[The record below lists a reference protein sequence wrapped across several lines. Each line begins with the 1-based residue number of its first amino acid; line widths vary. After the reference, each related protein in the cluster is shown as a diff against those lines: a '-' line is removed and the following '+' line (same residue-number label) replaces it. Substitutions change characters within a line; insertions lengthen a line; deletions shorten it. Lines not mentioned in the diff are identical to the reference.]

1 MFGLEGVPSGNVVSP
16 LHPEN
21 YTGERNANEMKAKK
35 KTLRNF
41 TGILGFKKIR
51 QRGSRKAN
59 LETDGFRRR
68 KLKSGK
74 KRHTADA

>member
-1 MFGLEGVPSGNVVSP
+1 M
-16 LHPEN
+16 HPEN
-21 YTGERNANEMKAKK
+21 YTGERNANEVARRRK
-35 KTLRNF
+35 LCVHF

-51 QRGSRKAN
+51 QRGSRKAD

-74 KRHTADA
+74 ERHTADA